1 TNCSYLLHLVI
12 LSIHKE
18 NKSKREYGEILM
30 IDKRLFRLPGTK
42 KLLLMLAG
50 LTLLQAFVVLFQ
62 GKYLA
67 EALVNSWEQKPLQTI
82 IDPML
87 LFAAS
92 FVLRHLFNLINTKI
106 VEKFASKTSED
117 IRRRL

>member
-1 TNCSYLLHLVI
+1 
-12 LSIHKE
+12 
-18 NKSKREYGEILM
+18 M

-50 LTLLQAFVVLFQ
+50 LTLLQAFVILFQ

-67 EALVNSWEQKPLQTI
+67 EALVNSWEQKSLQTI
-82 IDPML
+82 IYPMI
-87 LFAAS
+87 LFTIA

-106 VEKFASKTSED
+106 VESLLVKLLKISVHNF
-117 IRRRL
+117 